1 MENLFVNTLISLL
14 LGAAIGLR
22 GELDGQGH
30 KNILGGFRTHAFL
43 ALVGAISG
51 IFILSDNYVLSA
63 LLTGSILLMIV
74 GYYVSGVIFSKAYG
88 ITSEI
93 TAIFAHFI
101 GKLLIIELVPVKYII
116 AISAIIIFIVTRKS
130 EIRNISDK
138 LSKKEIIEFS
148 LFAIISLVI
157 LPYLPNKGYSIHNLL
172 GDSIIELIN
181 NNHILEMVNLEIIN
195 PFKTWFIVVFV
206 SGIDLAGY
214 LMTKFISSGNSQ
226 FISSTIGGF
235 VSSTSTTLSLAIQS
249 KTKKNKKEI
258 LLLVAA
264 ALSANAASF
273 IQVLILVAP
282 ISMLLFQRIL
292 IPAVAM
298 IVGGFAMAIIV
309 NAVNKNNKKHPD
321 IVEEELEKKEGIFK
335 LGPALKFAVLL
346 TVIKFAAKA
355 SLILFGK
362 SAFIITSMIAAFTGI
377 DAVMI
382 TLSDMVNTGQVTPTI
397 AIITFMAANF
407 VNLVS
412 KVGYS
417 FLSGNKLFAK
427 KFALYI
433 GIIFIIALV
442 LAL

>member
-1 MENLFVNTLISLL
+1 MEHLFVNTLLALL

-22 GELDGQGH
+22 GELDGQGN

-51 IFILSDNYVLSA
+51 IFILSENYVLPA
-63 LLTGSILLMIV
+63 LLTGSILMMIV
-74 GYYVSGVIFSKAYG
+74 GYYVSGVVLSKAYG

-101 GKLLIIELVPVKYII
+101 GILLIVELVPVKYVI
-116 AISAIIIFIVTRKS
+116 AISVIIIFIVTRKS
-130 EIRNISDK
+130 EIRNLTDK

-157 LPYLPNKGYSIHNLL
+157 LPYLPNKGYSINYLL
-172 GDSIIELIN
+172 GDSITGLIN
-181 NNHILEMVNLEIIN
+181 NNSVLAMLDLEIIN

-214 LMTKFISSGNSQ
+214 LMTRFISSGNSQ

-249 KTKKNKKEI
+249 KKKVSKKEI

-282 ISMLLFQRIL
+282 ISMILFQEIL
-292 IPAVAM
+292 IPAVVM
-298 IVGGFAMAIIV
+298 IVGGFAFAIIV
-309 NAVNKNNKKHPD
+309 NAVNKNDKKHPSED
-321 IVEEELEKKEGIFK
+321 EGEKQSGIFE
-335 LGPALKFAVLL
+335 LGPALKFAILL
-346 TVIKFAAKA
+346 TVVKFAAKA
-355 SLILFGK
+355 SLILLGK

-382 TLSDMVNTGQVTPTI
+382 TLSDMVNTGQVTITI
-397 AIITFMAANF
+397 AMITFMAANF
-407 VNLVS
+407 VNLAS

-417 FLSGNKLFAK
+417 FISGNKLFAK

-433 GIIFIIALV
+433 GIVFIIALIF
-442 LAL
+442 AFKF